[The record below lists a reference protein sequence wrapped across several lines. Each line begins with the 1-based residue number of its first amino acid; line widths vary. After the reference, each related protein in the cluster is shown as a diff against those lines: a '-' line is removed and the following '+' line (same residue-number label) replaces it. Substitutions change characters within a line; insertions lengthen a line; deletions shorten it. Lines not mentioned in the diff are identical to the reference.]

1 MHRSQNYLLSHAA
14 IYLVARGLPGVVA
27 FLAIPLFTRL
37 LEPAAY
43 GRYAL
48 VIATVAL
55 LNALLFQWLRLSLS
69 RYLAAFEA
77 TTEQSKLKSTLATT
91 AALII
96 AALGAVAGI
105 ALLLPPLAEWRD
117 VILIGWVVVA
127 AQSLFELCCE
137 FSRASLK
144 PWQFMALQL
153 TRSGAAVGLGV
164 LLIKAGF
171 GWWGPVIGVGTG
183 MAIGIAYAGLR
194 DWSDVRFTID
204 RAILAKLARYGL
216 PLSLTVAL
224 AVIISVS
231 DRFLIAAFMGED
243 AAGLYAVAFDFTCQT
258 LTLLMM
264 AINLAA
270 FPMAVRAYESHG
282 PDAAKEQMRHNGSLL
297 VAIGLP
303 CVVGLTV
310 LTPGIV
316 HCFFGADY
324 RAAAMQIMPL
334 IALGAFLEGMKAY
347 HFDAAFQFVHR
358 TIVQVWIVLLV
369 AVVNIAANL
378 LVIPRWGIQGTAM
391 VSAGAYML
399 SIGLTIVIG
408 RRHLALPLPVASFA
422 RAAIGCVAMGAL
434 LWPFRENVGPG
445 ALAVQI
451 AAGAALYGVM
461 LIATNF
467 IGLRDAV
474 VDRFAR
480 RPVAAG
486 EVAV

>member
-1 MHRSQNYLLSHAA
+1 MQRTQKHVLSHAA

-37 LEPAAY
+37 LEPGAY

-48 VIATVAL
+48 VIATVAM

-69 RYLAAFEA
+69 RYLPAFPSAA
-77 TTEQSKLKSTLATT
+77 EQTKLKSTLVST

-96 AALGAVAGI
+96 VALG
-105 ALLLPPLAEWRD
+105 LLAAMAAMLPPFAGWREL
-117 VILIGWVVVA
+117 ILIGWIVLA

-137 FSRASLK
+137 YSRASLN
-144 PWQFMALQL
+144 PWQFMLLQL
-153 TRSGAAVGLGV
+153 ARSGAAVGLGV
-164 LLIKAGF
+164 VLIKAGF
-171 GWWGPVIGVGTG
+171 GWWGPIIGIAIG
-183 MAIGIAYAGLR
+183 MVIGIAYAGFR
-194 DWSDVRFTID
+194 DWTDVRFTID
-204 RAILAKLARYGL
+204 RTVLAKLCRYGL

-224 AVIISVS
+224 AVVISVS
-231 DRFLIAAFMGED
+231 DRFLIAAFLGED

-264 AINLAA
+264 VIHLAV

-282 PDAAKEQMRHNGSLL
+282 PEAAKEQMRHNGSLL

-310 LTPGIV
+310 LSPGIV
-316 HCFFGADY
+316 NCFFGADY
-324 RAAAMQIMPL
+324 RSAAMRIMPL

-369 AVVNIAANL
+369 ALVNIGANL
-378 LVIPRWGIQGTAM
+378 LVIPRWGIAGAAV
-391 VSAGAYML
+391 VSAGAYVL
-399 SIGLTIVIG
+399 SIALTIVIG
-408 RRHLALPLPVASFA
+408 RRHFALPLPVASCA
-422 RAAIGCVAMGAL
+422 RAAVACAVMAAV
-434 LWPFRENVGPG
+434 LWPFRSSVGPG

-451 AAGAALYGVM
+451 AGAAVLYGIV

-467 IGLRDAV
+467 IGLRDAI
-474 VDRFAR
+474 VDRFGR
-480 RPVAAG
+480 RPLAG
-486 EVAV
+486 EVLV